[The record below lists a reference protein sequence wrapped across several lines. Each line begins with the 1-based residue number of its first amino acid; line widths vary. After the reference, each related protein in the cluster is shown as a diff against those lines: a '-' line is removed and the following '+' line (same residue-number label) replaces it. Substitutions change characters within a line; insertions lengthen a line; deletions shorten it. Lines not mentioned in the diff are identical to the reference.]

1 MPFVVT
7 NVSGDRRS
15 ATTETVPC
23 RDNDSGFEQIW
34 TILLLFL
41 RRLDGIDQG
50 ESQSF
55 CGRVL
60 ATPTDGTFACFA

>member
-15 ATTETVPC
+15 ATTETISC
-23 RDNDSGFEQIW
+23 GDNDTDSEQIW

-41 RRLDGIDQG
+41 RRLDGIDEG
-50 ESQSF
+50 EGVS
-55 CGRVL
+55 GY
-60 ATPTDGTFACFA
+60 